1 MLDEHGKPPE
11 PSPGRAESA
20 PVELEGLAPALAS
33 LSLAANQVPPPRPP
47 QKEKAKRPPKP
58 GSKAAI
64 LLKQQQQQQQQ
75 QQKQQQTAV
84 SSGPSTD
91 EATVDPP
98 DPTFDQST
106 GVLILSFRT
115 PSALAGALL
124 RPHVAYEGGHLNGP
138 LKGVNFPS
146 SHYSTWLATSSA
158 SSSSS
163 SASSSSSPTPATPP
177 TLTAAEQATAALIP
191 PAATYICAY
200 IRNDRSTLLHEWAHA
215 RFHVS
220 DAYRALCVAQWAAL
234 DTATVKVVR
243 KELEMRGY
251 REDVYVDE
259 WQAYCVEGPG
269 EFGKKAGRALGEAHC
284 VLRREVGTPPS
295 FSRA

>member
-1 MLDEHGKPPE
+1 MLHEHGQSPE
-11 PSPGRAESA
+11 PSAGGSESSPA
-20 PVELEGLAPALAS
+20 ELEGLAPALAS
-33 LSLAANQVPPPRPP
+33 MNLAANQPPRPP
-47 QKEKAKRPPKP
+47 PPPKEKAKRPPKP

-64 LLKQQQQQQQQ
+64 LLKQQQQQQQ
-75 QQKQQQTAV
+75 KQQQAST
-84 SSGPSTD
+84 SCGPSTD
-91 EATVDPP
+91 ESTADPP
-98 DPTFDQST
+98 DLTFDEAT
-106 GVLILSFRT
+106 GVLILSFRN
-115 PSALAGALL
+115 PSALAAALL

-146 SHYSTWLATSSA
+146 SHYTTWLATGT

-163 SASSSSSPTPATPP
+163 SSSSSSITPTPPA
-177 TLTAAEQATAALIP
+177 LTAAEQATAALVP
-191 PAATYICAY
+191 PTTSYICAY

-234 DTATVKVVR
+234 DAATVKVVR

-284 VLRREVGTPPS
+284 ILRREVGVPPTA
-295 FSRA
+295 SRA